1 MAAPDAAI
9 QLAPRSLVV
18 SLDIGTHG
26 CGFAFATSAGG
37 GPVRMHENWPDAP
50 APYPKT
56 RSAILYRGRHPVE
69 GAWGYSAIRIL
80 NELSAEEKATGNYK
94 LVLNFKLAL
103 QDPKHAAKL
112 PVGLSPAQVMADYLK
127 CLRKYTLEQ
136 LALEPTLGTALAR
149 LENIQWCLTVPAMWT
164 EASKDTM
171 RTAALRAGLIRTAD
185 SEALTIILEPE
196 AAALHALEHQAP
208 PLVPGMSVM
217 VLDVGG
223 GTADVTVH
231 NCEQRGGRCVLAE
244 STRAMGGLC
253 GSVFVDNNFSEYY
266 REAVGPAAFDAWASA
281 CPSSLQQVMDRW
293 EAVKCSFVDGLLP
306 VEGAANPTGG
316 SIEAFGFEDE
326 GEEAGVGY
334 RVVVPPQLLTRMTQD
349 DRAALHTQGSAS
361 DVLLSCNIMR
371 QLFEQPV
378 HEICALAVSQL
389 EAAAQEEG
397 TGPCSMVLLVGGF
410 ARSAYLQ
417 ARVRAALLPTG
428 LAMELV
434 VPPAPHAAVLGGAVV
449 YGRCPEL
456 IHARRSRMAYGV
468 RACAPYPD
476 GAPGKFWH
484 NEESAF
490 YSDSVFQV
498 ERDEEVMHYFIPLY
512 AHQVQATIPLYATDN
527 NNTQYVDD
535 TDTDMQSLG
544 ELQLSLPTNVLACD
558 RVISVTFN
566 FGRTMITASARDEA
580 SQQRVQT
587 DFKFARA

>member
-56 RSAILYRGRHPVE
+56 RSAILYRGRQPVE
-69 GAWGYSAIRIL
+69 GAWGYSAIRVL

-103 QDPKHAAKL
+103 QDPQHAAKL

-136 LALEPTLGTALAR
+136 LALEPTLGIALAR

-266 REAVGPAAFDAWASA
+266 REAVGPAAFDTWASA
-281 CPSSLQQVMDRW
+281 CPSSLQQVMDGW

-306 VEGAANPTGG
+306 AEGAATLAGG
-316 SIEAFGFEDE
+316 GIEAFGFEDD
-326 GEEAGVGY
+326 GEVAGAGY

-349 DRAALHTQGSAS
+349 DRAALLTQGSAN
-361 DVLLSCNIMR
+361 DVLLSGNIMR

-397 TGPCSMVLLVGGF
+397 TGPCSM
-410 ARSAYLQ
+410 
-417 ARVRAALLPTG
+417 
-428 LAMELV
+428 
-434 VPPAPHAAVLGGAVV
+434 
-449 YGRCPEL
+449 
-456 IHARRSRMAYGV
+456 
-468 RACAPYPD
+468 
-476 GAPGKFWH
+476 
-484 NEESAF
+484 
-490 YSDSVFQV
+490 
-498 ERDEEVMHYFIPLY
+498 
-512 AHQVQATIPLYATDN
+512 
-527 NNTQYVDD
+527 
-535 TDTDMQSLG
+535 
-544 ELQLSLPTNVLACD
+544 
-558 RVISVTFN
+558 
-566 FGRTMITASARDEA
+566 
-580 SQQRVQT
+580 
-587 DFKFARA
+587 